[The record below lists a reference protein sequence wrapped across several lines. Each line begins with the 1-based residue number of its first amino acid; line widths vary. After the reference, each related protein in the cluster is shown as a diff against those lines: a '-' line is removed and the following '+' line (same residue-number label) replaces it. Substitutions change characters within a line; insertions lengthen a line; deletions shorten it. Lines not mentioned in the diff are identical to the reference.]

1 MIVLRQ
7 DVHILDAATTIP
19 ATGVHTTPMSLIKTT
34 RQSSAQT
41 GKISPVGCCHD
52 NSMTFMQAVTLDAM

>member
-19 ATGVHTTPMSLIKTT
+19 ATGVPNEFNKLLPK
-34 RQSSAQT
+34 Q
-41 GKISPVGCCHD
+41 GKISPVAIGCCHD
-52 NSMTFMQAVTLDAM
+52 NSMTFMQAVTLDAVKN